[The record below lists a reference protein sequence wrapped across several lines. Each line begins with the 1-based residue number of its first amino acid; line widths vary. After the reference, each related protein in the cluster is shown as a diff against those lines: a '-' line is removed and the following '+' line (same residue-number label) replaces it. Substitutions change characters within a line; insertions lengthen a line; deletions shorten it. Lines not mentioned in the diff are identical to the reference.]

1 MGTIVVEEVLLD
13 ACWKGLEH
21 VKDVKWLDVPVLGT
35 MGKDYLCLDL
45 ICV

>member
-21 VKDVKWLDVPVLGT
+21 IKDVKGFDVPVLGT
-35 MGKDYLCLDL
+35 VGEDHLCLDFVRL
-45 ICV
+45 